1 MARKKKRQGSQSEPS
16 PGGRGGLTSH
26 SRIWLATLSTVV
38 AIATGM
44 FTLRDQIFPRE
55 AGTAAALS
63 VPAYQLQVGRVCDEV
78 NSDEAHRVKEAQAIK
93 KRLSAAKT
101 TLEQRNAMLDGVRR
115 TTARSSHAH
124 ASLAALEPPPSLATV
139 SHATEV
145 AWERNLNRLRQ
156 YALWL
161 DSARGRSDML
171 QAVTRLSKLRPAIGK
186 DADTLTTGLD
196 QLGGPSCR
204 LDTARV
210 VPTYTLPPLHGT
222 KRGSTKF
229 SPSVQSESRVGT
241 QKASPSTV
249 TPSTSTPGAAAP
261 SPNAGT
267 PGAQYYGAPPGGGN
281 SSTPDSYS
289 GAGEG

>member
-1 MARKKKRQGSQSEPS
+1 MARKKRQGSRSEPS
-16 PGGRGGLTSH
+16 PGGQGGLTSH

-78 NSDEAHRVKEAQAIK
+78 NSDEAHRVKETQAIK
-93 KRLSAAKT
+93 KRLGVAKT

-115 TTARSSHAH
+115 TAARSSHAY
-124 ASLAALEPPPSLATV
+124 ASLNALEPPQSLATV
-139 SHATEV
+139 GHATEA
-145 AWERNLNRLRQ
+145 AWERNLSRLRQ

-161 DSARGRSDML
+161 DSARSRSDVL
-171 QAVTRLSKLRPAIGK
+171 KAVTRLSKLRPAIGK
-186 DADTLTTGLD
+186 DADTLTAGLD
-196 QLGGPSCR
+196 QLGGANCR

-210 VPTYTLPPLHGT
+210 VPTYTLPPLPGT
-222 KRGSTKF
+222 KRGSTHL

-241 QKASPSTV
+241 QTDSPSTV
-249 TPSTSTPGAAAP
+249 TPSTSTPGAAGP
-261 SPNAGT
+261 SPSVGT
-267 PGAQYYGAPPGGGN
+267 PSGGGN
-281 SSTPDSYS
+281 FTTPDPYS
-289 GAGEG
+289 GATVRG